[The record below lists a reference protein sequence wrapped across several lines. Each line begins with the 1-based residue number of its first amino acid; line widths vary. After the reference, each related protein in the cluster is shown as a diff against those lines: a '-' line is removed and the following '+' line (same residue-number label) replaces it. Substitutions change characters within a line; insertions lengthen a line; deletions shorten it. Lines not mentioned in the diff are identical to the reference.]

1 MNNKLNYW
9 SLAALVL
16 SFFIFLVAVL
26 TAFIDSSTFL
36 NRIHTTMLVWQL
48 PLVAIGL
55 ITLAFYKAEK
65 EADNAPK
72 SGLMRFVSIILMV
85 IALFVTNIS
94 KNTVQDV
101 ASNVENYVDI
111 AAELID
117 DEASNVRGYAKTL
130 ERAVED
136 AEDRVVGRYDYDD
149 YDDYDEEW

>member
-72 SGLMRFVSIILMV
+72 SAIIRFASIILMV

-94 KNTVQDV
+94 KNAVQDV

-149 YDDYDEEW
+149 YDEEW